1 MCKEARSYLERSI
14 DRLGARTGTRFLRV
28 TLLTLFSSWL
38 LFSLL
43 LHVFF
48 HVHSEFRA
56 IDISRRIRGNSF
68 GYCGLSGGRIGPRV
82 GHKVF
87 YQAVLGATDAN
98 APLTAWVVSVA
109 LLAAAGFRISDVQ
122 HIIPVNEDSAR
133 AAELFPLGNETAV
146 LVKDLDAVILAIAH
160 EKASPRVECQSMR
173 TVEFACP
180 RHLLSPGFHELPV
193 PIEFHD
199 PGVGGGGTAV
209 AVGNKDVA
217 VGSYGNLGRLIKC
230 V

>member
-1 MCKEARSYLERSI
+1 M
-14 DRLGARTGTRFLRV
+14 V
-28 TLLTLFSSWL
+28 
-38 LFSLL
+38 LL
-43 LHVFF
+43 LHVLF
-48 HVHSEFRA
+48 HVHREFRA
-56 IDISRRIRGNSF
+56 IDISCRIRGNSF
-68 GYCGLSGGRIGPRV
+68 RYCGLSGGRIGSRV
-82 GHKVF
+82 GHEVF
-87 YQAVLGATDAN
+87 YRAVLAATDAN
-98 APLTAWVVSVA
+98 APLTARVVSVA
-109 LLAAAGFRISDVQ
+109 LLAAAGFRIRDVQ
-122 HIIPVNEDSAR
+122 HIIPVNENPAW
-133 AAELFPLGNETAV
+133 AAELLPLGNEAAV
-146 LVKDLDAVILAIAH
+146 LVEDLDAVILAVAH

-180 RHLLSPGFHELPV
+180 RPLLSPGFDELSV